1 MRDETTP
8 ASRNTKAG
16 VSLVFVTL
24 WVLILAV
31 SGIADITR
39 DDSKTTLAFALL
51 AVSVIGVVFGLV
63 GGSTERRGKTL
74 AFICAG
80 VGLVMFL
87 ASLGLVVSYVS

>member
-1 MRDETTP
+1 MRDGTT

-16 VSLVFVTL
+16 VSLASVTL
-24 WVLILAV
+24 WVLLLAV

-63 GGSTERRGKTL
+63 GGTTEHRGKTL
-74 AFICAG
+74 AFVGAG
-80 VGLVMFL
+80 VSLVMFL
-87 ASLGLVVSYVS
+87 ASLALVVSYVS